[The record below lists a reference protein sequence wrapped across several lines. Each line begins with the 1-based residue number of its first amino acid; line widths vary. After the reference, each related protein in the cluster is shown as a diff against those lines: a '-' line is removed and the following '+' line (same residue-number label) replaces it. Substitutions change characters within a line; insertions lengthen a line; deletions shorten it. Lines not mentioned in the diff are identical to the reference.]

1 MGNGGGPGQ
10 TALGRHQPWHAML
23 SSGNGMFCVKIPT
36 TKALRSLIWPFLRSE
51 VACRLVIRSLPFSV
65 PVERSCSVPY
75 SGFAGPTRKKLKDI
89 VMAQS
94 RLGNCRGGGG
104 EGGTLL
110 FRQSSSWDTAL
121 AGEKDQPA
129 SRASPGVPL
138 GERARLRSRHDRIR
152 HGVEQKKS
160 NLHLFWAPRPARST
174 SSPIRRRGKVLRRPR
189 PSAGEWSRCCPR
201 DRFGDPSIPDSAAVQ
216 SGRAAWACCNHDSW
230 GASGAV
236 GRSECCWRCRLALN
250 DPARAQGS
258 LDKTQPYSP
267 AIVHPT

>member
-1 MGNGGGPGQ
+1 MFRPIFRVRWSN
-10 TALGRHQPWHAML
+10 TKKTERHCDGTVETRQ
-23 SSGNGMFCVKIPT
+23 
-36 TKALRSLIWPFLRSE
+36 
-51 VACRLVIRSLPFSV
+51 LP
-65 PVERSCSVPY
+65 
-75 SGFAGPTRKKLKDI
+75 
-89 VMAQS
+89 
-94 RLGNCRGGGG
+94 GGGG
-104 EGGTLL
+104 GGRGAAVPWGPLTLRYASLLL

-121 AGEKDQPA
+121 AGEKDQLA

-189 PSAGEWSRCCPR
+189 PSAVEWSRCCPR